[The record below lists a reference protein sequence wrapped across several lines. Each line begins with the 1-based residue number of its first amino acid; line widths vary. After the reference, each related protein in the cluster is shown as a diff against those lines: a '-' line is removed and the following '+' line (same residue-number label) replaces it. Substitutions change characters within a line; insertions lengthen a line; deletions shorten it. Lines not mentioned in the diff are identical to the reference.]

1 MRKKL
6 LIVSVFVLLAFGATN
21 VFAQKAQRITFK
33 RGAKQAVATGN
44 LYSYKGKKVFVI
56 RVRRGQT
63 LTTAQI
69 RSNSSNR
76 YISVSITAPNG
87 EDVSDSDASCNNRK
101 EVTPTVAGDYRIE
114 VVECMKADQWRG
126 SFRLKIR
133 VQ

>member
-6 LIVSVFVLLAFGATN
+6 LIVSVFVLLAFGAAN